1 MRDLT
6 PKPAEWID
14 RAPVKF
20 RASREIA
27 ATPEEVWSA
36 LCDHERWPVWFSAL
50 SGAGATGGEGIGS
63 TRFVMVGK
71 DRIDETFVIWD
82 EPRSWGF
89 TVDRAE
95 GPIGRIG
102 ASLNERVDIQVL
114 SNDRVR
120 VTYLMGFDPRPRTR
134 FVFRLIKRQMTKNL
148 RSALAG
154 LERFIESERA
164 ITS

>member
-102 ASLNERVDIQVL
+102 ASLNERVEAYRAAGVTQLQITPTGPNQLADIEKVKSWL
-114 SNDRVR
+114 S
-120 VTYLMGFDPRPRTR
+120 
-134 FVFRLIKRQMTKNL
+134 
-148 RSALAG
+148 
-154 LERFIESERA
+154 
-164 ITS
+164 

>member
-82 EPRSWGF
+82 EPRSWGSPS
-89 TVDRAE
+89 TRPKDRLGGSAHRSTSGSIFRCCPMIGCGSPISWGSTH
-95 GPIGRIG
+95 GPAPVSSSASSSGR
-102 ASLNERVDIQVL
+102 
-114 SNDRVR
+114 
-120 VTYLMGFDPRPRTR
+120 
-134 FVFRLIKRQMTKNL
+134 
-148 RSALAG
+148 
-154 LERFIESERA
+154 
-164 ITS
+164 